1 MPIMPGVIWR
11 GDKSAKR
18 RMDRYDV
25 FTPRGANAC
34 G

>member
-1 MPIMPGVIWR
+1 VIWK
-11 GDKSAKR
+11 GDKSGKR